1 MTAQNIL
8 NPRLRQKFES
18 LRGLLQRSL
27 SLTDRYPDTGDSGI
41 LRDRLAHLNSVAL
54 FVIVGEVNSGKSSF
68 INALLGQN
76 ICEVAPDPCTAVIQ
90 ELVYGAERKKV
101 TLGDRWERVYL
112 PEPILKEISIV
123 DTPGTNSIIQN
134 HQAITENY
142 VPQSDLIIF
151 VLEATNPHRG
161 TEWELLSK
169 IRKDW
174 YRKTVFV
181 LQMADRAS
189 GHELS
194 VNKESVMK
202 YARERNVQ
210 NPIVFTVSAKRETEG
225 APDSGFAQF
234 RQFLS
239 SAVENGDVWLMKLES
254 TRDTVKKIV
263 TTLHDR
269 LKLEEASISGDMALL
284 NELGNK
290 VKRRREKT
298 SELKRLLVNNL
309 SVSYN
314 RLSSI
319 FENDF
324 KEGLSVTNI
333 LRRSIP
339 FMRDVDFKSW
349 MEGLQSR
356 FDKEAK
362 AEIEDASK
370 HVSRELSNEIQSMFD
385 DLNSAISHRQEGKKT
400 GGLSLGPDRADI
412 LERLQAKLQNIR
424 VSDIIGDK
432 ASQAS
437 ELGSLTLSGGG
448 LAVLGAIIASVFH
461 LVAFDITGGILA
473 AIGTTLVAF
482 TLLWKRPNILRNF
495 SRKLAESQNE
505 FRERFDQEIS
515 QIFEKIYLEIE
526 FRLNESDRELKEKAE
541 LIRPLMKEAHLIIED
556 AKLL

>member
-1 MTAQNIL
+1 MTARNIL
-8 NPRLRQKFES
+8 NPRLGQKLES
-18 LRGLLQRSL
+18 LRGILQRSL
-27 SLTDRYPDTGDSGI
+27 SLTDRYPDTGDSRI
-41 LRDRLAHLNSVAL
+41 LRDRLAHLHSVVL

-68 INALLGQN
+68 INALLGEKV
-76 ICEVAPDPCTAVIQ
+76 CEVAPDPCTAVIQ
-90 ELVYGAERKKV
+90 EIVYGAERKKAI
-101 TLGDRWERVYL
+101 LGDRWERVYL
-112 PEPILKEISIV
+112 PEPILQEISIV

-161 TEWELLSK
+161 TEWELLSR
-169 IRKDW
+169 IRRDW

-210 NPIVFTVSAKRETEG
+210 NPIVFTVSAKREMEG

-239 SAVENGDVWLMKLES
+239 SAVESGDVWQMKIGS

-263 TTLHDR
+263 SNLHDG
-269 LKLEEASISGDMALL
+269 LKLEEASLSGDMALL
-284 NELGNK
+284 NELSNK
-290 VKRRREKT
+290 VKARREKT

-324 KEGLSVTNI
+324 KEGLSVANI
-333 LRRSIP
+333 LKRSIP
-339 FMRDVDFKSW
+339 FIRDIDFKAW

-356 FDKEAK
+356 FEREAK

-370 HVSRELSNEIQSMFD
+370 QVSRELSNELQSMFD
-385 DLNSAISHRQEGKKT
+385 DLNSAIAHRQEGKRT
-400 GGLSLGPDRADI
+400 GGLSLGQDRADI

-424 VSDIIGDK
+424 VADIIGDK
-432 ASQAS
+432 AAQAS

-448 LAVLGAIIASVFH
+448 LAVLGAVIASVFH

-515 QIFEKIYLEIE
+515 QIFDKIYLEIE
-526 FRLNESDRELKEKAE
+526 FRLNESGRELKEKSE
-541 LIRPLMKEAHLIIED
+541 SIRPLANEARRIIED
-556 AKLL
+556 ASLL